1 MALDGQNFIR
11 PGSTGRN
18 FERPKIHYFYYPQRV
33 YTRDPAGGPLRG
45 GTTLTVIGEGL
56 NGYGLMID
64 KINQQIIAD
73 NLVDKLREGKLW
85 RAPNPNPGPLVL
97 APAQTQTLT
106 LSLSLLPY
114 TSPSIARSRYNRVAN
129 LPPPKSQHSSG
140 GAVRNSLQLNV
151 RCGFGELGH
160 VSVLS
165 VTFEDECRRQE
176 RI

>member
-1 MALDGQNFIR
+1 MALYGQNFIR

-85 RAPNPNPGPLVL
+85 QAPNPNPGPLVL

-106 LSLSLLPY
+106 LSLSPTLLLTLHRPLQVQPRGQ
-114 TSPSIARSRYNRVAN
+114 PSAAQVAALFGRRGAQLAPAQRPLRLRRARPC
-129 LPPPKSQHSSG
+129 L
-140 GAVRNSLQLNV
+140 GAIR
-151 RCGFGELGH
+151 H
-160 VSVLS
+160 V
-165 VTFEDECRRQE
+165 
-176 RI
+176 